1 MCTDKET
8 NEALVRRV
16 KAGDRDALAA
26 LYERN
31 RGLLAILL
39 RRLTASP
46 GSRARMAASGV
57 TFEDLEQESYFAI
70 EQAATLHDPKRGAFT
85 TFLPYAM
92 KSMFFT
98 ILGLRTQ
105 RQRLDPLPLADSLD
119 RPLSPDEPDGLAF
132 ADTVPDSS
140 ALQPFA
146 QAEERIFIQQLHSAL
161 DECLAAIPPHEAST
175 IRARYYDGRTQGD
188 IAAER
193 GVSVSYVGQMEHNG
207 LRHMRGPGNRH
218 RLEQYREEI
227 ISRHAY
233 QGTGFSAWKS
243 GGSAQERIIEDLER
257 WGLLGV
263 YRNWKGG
270 GKDVLPEA
278 QGKEA
283 RD

>member
-26 LYERN
+26 FYEQN

-70 EQAATLHDPKRGAFT
+70 ERAATLHDPKRGAFT

-98 ILGLRTQ
+98 MLGLRTQ
-105 RQRLDPLPLADSLD
+105 RQRRDPLPLADSLD
-119 RPLSPDEPDGLAF
+119 RPLSPDEPDGLTF

-146 QAEERIFIQQLHSAL
+146 ETEERIFIRQLHSAL
-161 DECLAAIPPHEAST
+161 DECLAAIPPHEAAT

-193 GVSVSYVGQMEHNG
+193 GVSVSYVG
-207 LRHMRGPGNRH
+207 
-218 RLEQYREEI
+218 LEQYREEI

-233 QGTGFSAWKS
+233 RGTGFSAWKS
-243 GGSAQERIIEDLER
+243 GGSAQERILEDLER

-283 RD
+283 HH